1 MRLRTTYKQIF
12 NISIP
17 IMFGSA
23 AQNIVALSDSI
34 FLYHL
39 SESDFAAIGFIG
51 VFYLIIAA
59 VGYGFSKGGQI
70 LIARRYGE
78 RDYEAIGN
86 TFYALAW
93 FEFFLAIVMFLIMQ
107 FAVPVVFKWFIDSP
121 IIYEKSIQYLIPRS
135 YGVFFSYIGVVILA
149 LYMGIAKPKF
159 IFIDTAIL
167 AISNIA
173 LDYALI
179 FGKWGFPQM
188 GIAGAAWASTIAEV
202 LGFSAFVIY
211 MFFDKDLVP
220 FHLNKLHRYS
230 IALMKK
236 IYKISTPIVGQAVL
250 GMGSWFIFF
259 SLIENLGER
268 ALATSNLIRIT
279 YLTLS
284 IPAWGY
290 SSAIN
295 TLVSNFIGA
304 RKRQAVWPII
314 AKTAKL
320 SVANTLLVALPVCL
334 LPTIVLYPFFGGEDL
349 SLIRESKAIF
359 LLLIGIM
366 VLFSYG
372 LIIFNGVLGTG
383 ASYLALKVQAIGV
396 FIYLLYLYI
405 LINVFHGSVLLA
417 WGSEIIYWTF
427 TILVLRRY
435 LKSDKWKHIKH

>member
-1 MRLRTTYKQIF
+1 
-12 NISIP
+12 
-17 IMFGSA
+17 MFGSA

-78 RDYEAIGN
+78 RNYKEIGN

-93 FEFFLAIVMFLIMQ
+93 FEFFLAIVLFLVMHYL
-107 FAVPVVFKWFIDSP
+107 VPIVFKWFVDSP
-121 IIYEKSIQYLIPRS
+121 LIYEKSMAYLEPRS

-179 FGKWGFPQM
+179 YGKWGFPQM
-188 GIAGAAWASTIAEV
+188 GIAGAAWASTIAEI
-202 LGFSAFVIY
+202 LGLSAFIIY
-211 MFFDKDLVP
+211 MFFDKDIVP
-220 FHLNKLHRYS
+220 FHLNYIHRYS
-230 IALMKK
+230 NRLMKQ
-236 IYKISTPIVGQAVL
+236 IYKISAPIVGQAVL

-268 ALATSNLIRIT
+268 ALAISNLIRIT
-279 YLTLS
+279 YLSLS

-304 RKRQAVWPII
+304 KKRQAVWPII
-314 AKTAKL
+314 QKTGML
-320 SVANTLLVALPVCL
+320 SVLNTLAFAIPVCVF
-334 LPTIVLYPFFGGEDL
+334 PSIILYPFFGGEDIH
-349 SLIRESKAIF
+349 LIQESTNIF
-359 LLLIGIM
+359 YLLILIM
-366 VLFSYG
+366 AMFSYG
-372 LIIFNGVLGTG
+372 LIVFNGVLGTG
-383 ASYLALKVQAIGV
+383 ASYFALKVQAIGV
-396 FIYLLYLYI
+396 LLYLVYLYV
-405 LINVFHGSVLLA
+405 LIEYFHGSVLLA
-417 WGSEIIYWTF
+417 WGAEIIYWAF
-427 TILVLRRY
+427 TLIIMRRY
-435 LKSDKWKHIKH
+435 LKSNNWKEVHRD

>member
-93 FEFFLAIVMFLIMQ
+93 LELFLAILMFLLMQ
-107 FAVPVVFKWFIDSP
+107 YAVPVAFRWFIDSP
-121 IIYEKSIQYLIPRS
+121 VIYEKSMLYLTPRS
-135 YGVFFSYIGVVILA
+135 YGVFFSYVGVVILA

-167 AISNIA
+167 AISNII
-173 LDYALI
+173 LDYVLI
-179 FGKWGFPQM
+179 FGKWGFPKM
-188 GIAGAAWASTIAEV
+188 GIAGAAWASTTAEI
-202 LGFSAFVIY
+202 LGFTAFVIY
-211 MFFDKDLVP
+211 MFFDKDIVP
-220 FHLNKLHRYS
+220 FHLNKIHKYS
-230 IALMKK
+230 LDLMKR

-259 SLIENLGER
+259 SFIENLGER
-268 ALATSNLIRIT
+268 ALAISNLIRIT
-279 YLTLS
+279 YLSLS

-304 RKRQAVWPII
+304 KKRQAVWPII
-314 AKTAKL
+314 KKTAML
-320 SVANTLLVALPVCL
+320 SVANTLLFTIPVCL
-334 LPTIVLYPFFGGEDL
+334 FPSVILYPFFGGEDL
-349 SLIRESKAIF
+349 SLIPESKAIF
-359 LLLIGIM
+359 ILLIAIM
-366 VLFSYG
+366 ILFSYG
-372 LIIFNGVLGTG
+372 LIIFNGVLGAG

-396 FIYLLYLYI
+396 LIYLLYLYI
-405 LINVFHGSVLLA
+405 LINYFQGSVLMA
-417 WGSEIIYWTF
+417 WGAEIIYWTF
-427 TILVLRRY
+427 TIFVLRKY
-435 LKSDKWKHIKH
+435 LISHKWRDINH